1 MGKKRAQGKKL
12 PKINSCVVWEKGKS
26 FSLTTHANR
35 IDYCLCVKKEK
46 VPGTRSFVFIF
57 RRSRT
62 RARASNRLRVRSV
75 KILCSFSREGKRK
88 TDKHNTRTVFLSRAV
103 EKIWSFRIYS
113 RRRKTKTNRRK
124 AKTTV
129 FIARRLFVCSRLV
142 VVQIQT
148 YHQTNILGELDFFLS
163 LRKKRQNKNRFF
175 TRSWFYFTLF
185 RRQKRRSVGVST
197 WREKTNNKNPSSL

>member
-1 MGKKRAQGKKL
+1 MICGQKKRARGKKL

-35 IDYCLCVKKEK
+35 IEYCLCVKKEK

-88 TDKHNTRTVFLSRAV
+88 TDKHNNRNVFLSRAV

-129 FIARRLFVCSRLV
+129 FIARRLFVRSRLV

-148 YHQTNILGELDFFLS
+148 YHQTNAQSFSRSVGFLS
-163 LRKKRQNKNRFF
+163 L
-175 TRSWFYFTLF
+175 S
-185 RRQKRRSVGVST
+185 
-197 WREKTNNKNPSSL
+197 P